1 MVCRVYIR
9 EFLSAHAD
17 GELGGPE
24 RIAADD
30 HLRGCQ
36 RCRASFAEEQRVKA
50 LIQTSTPLA
59 RVPADMRLRIRAALG
74 EVADLGANRGRA
86 DARRDGASPV
96 SGTARTA
103 RWIRTRP
110 RRIAIPLAALA
121 SVILLMMFGVGRF
134 GVERFGGRDAVANV
148 PATPVFDL
156 ATASFDGLARGFTPN
171 VATESARK
179 SDGSYYAWV
188 VDRGSGGG
196 RADDDSAD
204 LARAY
209 HDAGVPEEIYDF
221 ALAGYGLYGGRIDQ
235 SVDGWPMTYTV
246 YRAEKGEI
254 LSICMHAPGFAA
266 PTGARYWAGTHSFF
280 RYKDHSLC
288 LTFSPSGHF
297 VSILVAR
304 EPLTDLLR
312 DVTLADG
319 SSVAS

>member
-1 MVCRVYIR
+1 MNCRVYMR

-17 GELGGPE
+17 GELSGQE
-24 RIAADD
+24 RTAADD

-50 LIQTSTPLA
+50 LIQTSAPLA

-74 EVADLGANRGRA
+74 EVADPGANRRRT
-86 DARRDGASPV
+86 DARREGAFPV
-96 SGTARTA
+96 SRTVRSA
-103 RWIRTRP
+103 RWIRARP
-110 RRIAIPLAALA
+110 LRIAIPFAALA
-121 SVILLMMFGVGRF
+121 SVILLVTFGVGKF
-134 GVERFGGRDAVANV
+134 GVEKLDSLDAVANV

-156 ATASFDGLARGFTPN
+156 ATASFDGLARGFIPN

-188 VDRGSGGG
+188 VDRDSGEGG
-196 RADDDSAD
+196 ADDSAD

-221 ALAGYGLYGGRIDQ
+221 AAAGYGLYGGRIDQ
-235 SVDGWPMTYTV
+235 SVDGSPMTYTL

-254 LSICMHAPGFAA
+254 LSICMHASGFAA

-312 DVTLADG
+312 DVTLADA

>member
-1 MVCRVYIR
+1 MNCRVYIR

-17 GELGGPE
+17 GELSGQE
-24 RIAADD
+24 RTAADY
-30 HLRGCQ
+30 HLRGCPCCQ
-36 RCRASFAEEQRVKA
+36 ASFAEEQRVKA
-50 LIQTSTPLA
+50 LIHTSTPLA

-74 EVADLGANRGRA
+74 EVADPGLNRSQSNRRRT
-86 DARRDGASPV
+86 DARREGAFPV
-96 SGTARTA
+96 SRAVRTA
-103 RWIRTRP
+103 RWIGARP
-110 RRIAIPLAALA
+110 LRAAIPFAAVAVLIMVVA
-121 SVILLMMFGVGRF
+121 IGVG
-134 GVERFGGRDAVANV
+134 GFGGRDSVANV

-188 VDRGSGGG
+188 VDRDSGGG
-196 RADDDSAD
+196 AADDSAD

-221 ALAGYGLYGGRIDQ
+221 AAAGYGLYGGRIDQ
-235 SVDGWPMTYTV
+235 SVDGAPMTYTL

-254 LSICMHAPGFAA
+254 LSICMHASGFAA

-297 VSILVAR
+297 VSILVAQ
-304 EPLTDLLR
+304 EPVTDLLR
-312 DVTLADG
+312 DVTLADA

>member
-1 MVCRVYIR
+1 MPTLPG
-9 EFLSAHAD
+9 EFRRGAAGQGPDSDQRTACPGSGRHAVADSGGARRSRRSGSEPPAH
-17 GELGGPE
+17 G
-24 RIAADD
+24 
-30 HLRGCQ
+30 
-36 RCRASFAEEQRVKA
+36 RASGGSIPRQSNGPLRA
-50 LIQTSTPLA
+50 LDS
-59 RVPADMRLRIRAALG
+59 
-74 EVADLGANRGRA
+74 
-86 DARRDGASPV
+86 SP
-96 SGTARTA
+96 SA
-103 RWIRTRP
+103 P
-110 RRIAIPLAALA
+110 LA
-121 SVILLMMFGVGRF
+121 SVILLVTFGVGKF
-134 GVERFGGRDAVANV
+134 GVEKLDSLDAVANV

-156 ATASFDGLARGFTPN
+156 ATASFDGLARGFIPN

-188 VDRGSGGG
+188 VDRDSGEGG
-196 RADDDSAD
+196 ADDSAD

-221 ALAGYGLYGGRIDQ
+221 AAAGYGLYGGRIDQ
-235 SVDGWPMTYTV
+235 SVDGSPMTYTL

-254 LSICMHAPGFAA
+254 LSICMHASGFAA

-312 DVTLADG
+312 DVTLADA
-319 SSVAS
+319 SSVASSSTRRRR